1 MSYFLHVL
9 TLKGLKF
16 LLDNHANDPA
26 LISSIRHELVKRQ
39 KELKRGPPAVPRDI
53 DGYERD
59 Q

>member
-9 TLKGLKF
+9 TLKGLRY

-26 LISSIRHELVKRQ
+26 LIAAIRHELTKRQ
-39 KELKRGPPAVPRDI
+39 QTLQRGPPAAQREL